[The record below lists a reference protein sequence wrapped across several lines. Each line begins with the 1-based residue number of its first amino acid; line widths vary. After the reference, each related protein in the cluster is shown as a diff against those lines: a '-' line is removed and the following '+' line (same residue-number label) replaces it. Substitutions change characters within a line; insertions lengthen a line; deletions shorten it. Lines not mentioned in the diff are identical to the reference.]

1 MKKFELLNKLRELE
15 TRLVI
20 TVNKDFSINK
30 PKKLEEVKDEDLNF
44 IGFGLYSK
52 DNTIKEAFWIKV
64 NGEYFLKEDFRELSN
79 FYLHHEVAFIL
90 NKRLLREVLE
100 G

>member
-1 MKKFELLNKLRELE
+1 MKEFELLNKLRELN
-15 TRLVI
+15 TKLII

-30 PKKLEEVKDEDLNF
+30 PKKLEEIKEGDLNF

-64 NGEYFLKEDFRELSN
+64 NDEYILKEDFRELPN
-79 FYLHHEVAFIL
+79 FYLHHEFSFIF
-90 NKRLLREVLE
+90 NKKFLKEVLE
-100 G
+100 